1 MPKAKKQ
8 KLKCAFCGKR
18 FPRPAR
24 GRMPK
29 YCCRSHR
36 QRAYELRRA
45 SERLP
50 MLLLGRDL
58 EEYRTRAG
66 IEQAVLGALRKF
78 GMLPPAP
85 KQAPAISLRLVKD
98 EAEDATKPGGQPSES
113 DSSRRQ
119 QESKDRQ

>member
-1 MPKAKKQ
+1 
-8 KLKCAFCGKR
+8 
-18 FPRPAR
+18 
-24 GRMPK
+24 
-29 YCCRSHR
+29 
-36 QRAYELRRA
+36 
-45 SERLP
+45 

-98 EAEDATKPGGQPSES
+98 EAEDATKPGGLPSEP

-119 QESKDRQ
+119 QENKDRQ